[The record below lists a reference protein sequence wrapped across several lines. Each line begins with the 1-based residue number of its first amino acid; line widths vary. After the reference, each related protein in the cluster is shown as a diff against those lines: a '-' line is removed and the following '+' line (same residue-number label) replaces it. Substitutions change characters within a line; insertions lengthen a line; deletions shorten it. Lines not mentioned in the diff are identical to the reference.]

1 MSQPSTTAAPRSD
14 EPDPRNSLRHVL
26 AADPPNQDMP
36 DAPTPVKTEAGQPPA
51 QDDPDSTDDP
61 KSKPADEQPMYTAT
75 TTTTRRNANGSVSS
89 VYSGNKIR
97 HLKKEDG
104 VPLWRKD
111 IQYDFLRNV
120 FDDQTRVFHKVSD
133 GTDGHTF
140 ADIYLDAMAKSSKCS
155 KILKD
160 KLLTERAAAINMAMV
175 CLLVNVGR
183 MNTTLNCRRQ
193 CKEQTRHADTPIV
206 FPEMRAQLRTY
217 HSIPS
222 LQAHQDPN
230 AYKQLQDAPRL
241 KSILKGAT
249 EDTQQPSTIE
259 EIKNAPVPRTNPVNL
274 IFVLAQYAPKISE
287 LHFFPPR
294 DFFDL
299 VMRSALSSESRAKA
313 FLWLM
318 WWYLESDFTEHDA
331 MNNPFGPGQPGT
343 SGDATGGMPIKTP
356 PFKHLTEEE
365 ATLENVDTE
374 EEKVFGEEKRKERIA
389 ILATDMAP
397 VVTGPKRG
405 IKKGFTNNPVFSVAS
420 DDGSMTPGR
429 DHQSPGPG
437 SFRSSGRAKAPLKAL
452 QADYGS
458 DTDRTRSA
466 SPPSVAGYPP
476 RITPNMRIN
485 NLLNDDGPSTPQPP
499 QGKGPGRGNWGP
511 RSKGTPSSV
520 GGSARHPFKAH
531 LDAASPS
538 VALGGAGPHGFYL
551 PLNGTDPS
559 VNRKRPPTAH
569 QMAVE
574 QHRKKQ
580 VDYILDRKLRT
591 QHREA
596 ERRRKREGTF
606 SRAWKRL
613 KLMPDGY
620 DSEEEFY
627 AAAALAAENGVLE
640 HSPVRRPMLEA
651 TRLAGLTP
659 IVGRLEL
666 DDCGEEMTHWARI
679 FRQTG
684 RRLDRWEGNPDA
696 VPVKKRKDRAEREK
710 EAAAAAAAAAAASAP
725 TPQHDL
731 VWVGEDAGTATPG
744 TVSAPTGSA
753 RAGRRAGGGGA
764 SRRKR
769 AGVPSSVADSTVADV
784 SERGD
789 GDSVADLPL
798 GDGGGRESSAVPTM
812 EEDMDDVEDSIIVGG
827 VPPRPAAAVMAD
839 DEMEVED
846 EGDAAEGEDSD
857 EDEDMGEA

>member
-1 MSQPSTTAAPRSD
+1 MSQPPTTPAPRSD

-36 DAPTPVKTEAGQPPA
+36 DAPTPIKAEQGQPA
-51 QDDPDSTDDP
+51 QDDHDTTDDP

-111 IQYDFLRNV
+111 IQYDFLRHV

-133 GTDGHTF
+133 GTSGHTF

-183 MNTTLNCRRQ
+183 MNTTLNF
-193 CKEQTRHADTPIV
+193 

-259 EIKNAPVPRTNPVNL
+259 EIKNTPVPRTNPVNL

-331 MNNPFGPGQPGT
+331 LNNPFGPGQPGT
-343 SGDATGGMPIKTP
+343 AGDATGGMPIKTP

-365 ATLENVDTE
+365 AALENVDTE
-374 EEKVFGEEKRKERIA
+374 EEKQFGEEKRKERIA

-420 DDGSMTPGR
+420 DDGSLTPGR
-429 DHQSPGPG
+429 DHQSPAPA

-452 QADYGS
+452 QVDYGS

-466 SPPSVAGYPP
+466 SPPSVTGYPP

-485 NLLNDDGPSTPQPP
+485 NLLNDDSPATPQPP
-499 QGKGPGRGNWGP
+499 PTKGPGRGNWGP
-511 RSKGTPSSV
+511 RTKGTPSTA

-531 LDAASPS
+531 LDAGSPS
-538 VALGGAGPHGFYL
+538 VALGANGPHGFYL
-551 PLNGTDPS
+551 PLNGADPS

-591 QHREA
+591 KHHEA
-596 ERRRKREGTF
+596 ERRRNREGTF

-627 AAAALAAENGVLE
+627 AAAALAAENGVLD
-640 HSPVRRPMLEA
+640 HSPVRKPILEA

-659 IVGRLEL
+659 IVGRLEM
-666 DDCGEEMTHWARI
+666 DDYGEEMTHWARV

-684 RRLDRWEGNPDA
+684 RRLDRWEGNPNA
-696 VPVKKRKDRAEREK
+696 VPIKKRKDRAEREK
-710 EAAAAAAAAAAASAP
+710 EEAAAAAAAAAAAPSA
-725 TPQHDL
+725 QHDL
-731 VWVGEDAGTATPG
+731 VWVGEDAGSAAPG
-744 TVSAPTGSA
+744 TGSVSGK
-753 RAGRRAGGGGA
+753 GRRGGVGA

-769 AGVPSSVADSTVADV
+769 AGVASSVAGSTVADA

-789 GDSVADLPL
+789 LDSVIGMDM
-798 GDGGGRESSAVPTM
+798 GRESSAVPM
-812 EEDMDDVEDSIIVGG
+812 EDVEEDGASG
-827 VPPRPAAAVMAD
+827 VVPTMHGD

-846 EGDAAEGEDSD
+846 DLAEEGD
-857 EDEDMGEA
+857 GEADGGDEGDSEDDEEMGGA